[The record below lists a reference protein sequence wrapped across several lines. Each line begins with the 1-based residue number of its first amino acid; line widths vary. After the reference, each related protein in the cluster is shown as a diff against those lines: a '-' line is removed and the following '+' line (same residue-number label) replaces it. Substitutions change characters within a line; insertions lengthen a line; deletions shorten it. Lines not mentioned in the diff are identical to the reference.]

1 MSFGKHQKSWLIKKM
16 LLMDTKIIWWWFD
29 KEWVYGIIFTFLQ
42 YNTNQLS
49 WGNDDCKG
57 EELGRGQYY

>member
-1 MSFGKHQKSWLIKKM
+1 
-16 LLMDTKIIWWWFD
+16 MDTKIIWWWFD